1 MEGKQMNRRKI
12 RNVAPLLLL
21 AVLLVARPG
30 DAEETEKTRRLTT
43 LRGDVVIVPD
53 LVPDRE
59 TLVLLGMRIVKIE
72 TPLGQSGMI
81 LAFYNNPKSQGL
93 NNYVETYDLAGNLL
107 EIKWSDEGGKVKVAQ
122 DKNLTS
128 PDAKAPAKVL
138 VMNADDKPSV
148 EQPAR
153 LHF

>member
-1 MEGKQMNRRKI
+1 MNRHKI

-30 DAEETEKTRRLTT
+30 GAEETEKTRSLTN

-53 LVPDRE
+53 VVPDRE
-59 TLVLLGMRIVKIE
+59 TLVLLGMQIVRIE
-72 TPLGQSGMI
+72 TPVGKSGMI

-93 NNYVETYDLAGNLL
+93 SNYVETYDLSGNLL
-107 EIKWSDEGGKVKVAQ
+107 EITWSDEGGKVKVAK
-122 DKNLTS
+122 DKNLTN

-138 VMNADDKPSV
+138 VMDADEKPGT

>member
-1 MEGKQMNRRKI
+1 MNRYKMNRYKI

-30 DAEETEKTRRLTT
+30 GAEEIDAKRT
-43 LRGDVVIVPD
+43 LVNLKGEMVVVPD
-53 LVPDRE
+53 EVPDRE
-59 TLVLLGMRIVKIE
+59 MLLLLGRHTVRVETPTRKSGLILVL
-72 TPLGQSGMI
+72 
-81 LAFYNNPKSQGL
+81 YHNPKSQGL
-93 NNYVETYDLAGNLL
+93 NNYIETYDLAGNLL
-107 EIKWSDEGGKVKVAQ
+107 EITWSDEGGKVKVAR

-138 VMNADDKPSV
+138 VMDVDDQPSV
-148 EQPAR
+148 EQPAH

>member
-1 MEGKQMNRRKI
+1 MEGRQMNRHKI
-12 RNVAPLLLL
+12 RNLAPLLLL

-30 DAEETEKTRRLTT
+30 GAEETERTRSLTN

-53 LVPDRE
+53 VVPDRE
-59 TLVLLGMRIVKIE
+59 TLVLLGMQIVRIE
-72 TPLGQSGMI
+72 TPVGKSGMI

-93 NNYVETYDLAGNLL
+93 TNYVETYDLSGNLL
-107 EIKWSDEGGKVKVAQ
+107 EITWSDEEGKVKVAK

-138 VMNADDKPSV
+138 VMDADDKPSV

>member
-1 MEGKQMNRRKI
+1 MNRHTI
-12 RNVAPLLLL
+12 RNAALMLLL

-30 DAEETEKTRRLTT
+30 SAEESEKTRSLTT
-43 LRGDVVIVPD
+43 LKGDVVIVPD

-59 TLVLLGMRIVKIE
+59 TLALLGVRIVRIE
-72 TPLGQSGMI
+72 TPVGQTGMI

-93 NNYVETYDLAGNLL
+93 NNYVEAYDLAGNLL
-107 EIKWSDEGGKVKVAQ
+107 EITWSDEGGKVKVAR

-128 PDAKAPAKVL
+128 PDEKAPARVL
-138 VMNADDKPSV
+138 VMDPDDKPGA